1 MDQTILAKITALLSP
16 PAHIARGDIESGL
29 RHVFASHASL
39 DAGFGDSE
47 IDQVEWTA
55 DGKATVEVHA
65 PVDAGSGVGLDVVM
79 RSCLFAFMH
88 PGVRGEI
95 PAELISW
102 TATPPQP
109 GT

>member
-16 PAHIARGDIESGL
+16 PAHIARVDFESGL

-39 DAGFGDSE
+39 DADFGDTE
-47 IDQVEWTA
+47 IDQVVWTD

-65 PVDAGSGVGLDVVM
+65 PVYAGSGVGMDGVM
-79 RSCLFAFMH
+79 RSCLFAFLH

-95 PAELISW
+95 PAELIAW
-102 TATPPQP
+102 IATPPQP
-109 GT
+109 AT